1 VRKFP
6 SLAGSSN
13 WREVDV
19 VTTAIGDRSSEAG
32 VSVTASHG
40 INRLLA
46 EFDSLLRLMPPEAY
60 YSVPQSGQAPIA
72 RHVGHCLDLIETLLS
87 VGAGHVIA
95 YQARGGVVGDLA
107 ASLGRIRELQNLG
120 LSWPGRSLDGIIC
133 VEQAVWPLDLAERG
147 WSTLGDELAFVVN
160 HVVDRQKM
168 IERSMN
174 RFGFDVPKGFGSMQ
188 LQPLRARSSVPP
200 AWELWRLL
208 DELESLLTEV
218 ESNVYCA
225 RFATEV
231 SGSIGEHVRHC
242 LDHISAL
249 LAADPST
256 MLSYD
261 RRQRGTTVET
271 DAAEAVRQILRLK
284 RGIEAW
290 STRSL
295 DETIRVSSM
304 ISPSGAVVTGWS
316 TLARELAF
324 VVSHTIHHQAII
336 GVLLAIHGTAVP
348 DRFGHSPS
356 TPRRN

>member
-1 VRKFP
+1 M
-6 SLAGSSN
+6 
-13 WREVDV
+13 
-19 VTTAIGDRSSEAG
+19 VTIAIGDRLSGAD
-32 VSVTASHG
+32 VRVAPSHG
-40 INRLLA
+40 LNRLLG
-46 EFDSLLRLMPPEAY
+46 EFDSLLQLMPPEAY
-60 YSVPQSGQAPIA
+60 DAVAESGQAPIA
-72 RHVGHCLDLIETLLS
+72 RHVDHCLDLIETLLS
-87 VGAGHVIA
+87 VGAAHVIA

-107 ASLGRIRELQNLG
+107 ASLRRIRELQNLA

-133 VEQAVWPLDLAERG
+133 VEQTIWPLGLSERG

-160 HVVDRQKM
+160 HVVDCQKM

-174 RFGFDVPKGFGSMQ
+174 CFGFDVPKGFGSMQ

-208 DELESLLTEV
+208 DELDSLLTEV
-218 ESNVYCA
+218 APDVYCA

-242 LDHISAL
+242 LDHVSAL
-249 LAADPST
+249 LAADSST
-256 MLSYD
+256 TLSYD

-271 DAAEAVRQILRLK
+271 DPAEGVRQILQLK
-284 RGIEAW
+284 RGLEAW

-295 DETIRVSSM
+295 DETIRVTSM
-304 ISPSGAVVTGWS
+304 ISPSGAAVTGWS
-316 TLARELAF
+316 TIARELAF

-336 GVLLAIHGTAVP
+336 GVLLAIHGHAVP

>member
-1 VRKFP
+1 M
-6 SLAGSSN
+6 
-13 WREVDV
+13 
-19 VTTAIGDRSSEAG
+19 VTTAIGELTSGADVQAARSYG
-32 VSVTASHG
+32 L
-40 INRLLA
+40 NRLLG
-46 EFDSLLRLMPPEAY
+46 EFESLLRVIPPEAY
-60 YSVPQSGQAPIA
+60 YTVTQSGQAPIA
-72 RHVGHCLDLIETLLS
+72 RHVDHCLDLIETLLS
-87 VGAGHVIA
+87 VGAAHVIA
-95 YQARGGVVGDLA
+95 YQARGGAVGDLDS
-107 ASLGRIRELQNLG
+107 SLRRIRELQNLG

-133 VEQAVWPLDLAERG
+133 VEQTIWPVGRAERG

-160 HVVDRQKM
+160 HVVDSQKI

-174 RFGFDVPKGFGSMQ
+174 SVGFDVPKGFGSMQ

-208 DELESLLTEV
+208 DELDSLLAEV
-218 ESNVYCA
+218 TPEVYCA

-242 LDHISAL
+242 LDHVSAL
-249 LAADPST
+249 LAADSST
-256 MLSYD
+256 TLSYD

-271 DAAEAVRQILRLK
+271 DPAEAVRQILRLK

-295 DETIRVSSM
+295 DETIRVTSM
-304 ISPSGAVVTGWS
+304 ISPSGNAVTGWS

-324 VVSHTIHHQAII
+324 VVSHTVHHQAII
-336 GVLLAIHGTAVP
+336 GVLLAIHGHAVP